1 VSQHLELRDIL
12 IDVSTGHLE
21 FLKLILSLL
30 LLGIIYK
37 GSLEVF
43 FKYYPRGS
51 SIEFLWVIFYSVQ
64 PIVIPLDPSSSLLCP
79 NASHEVGA
87 LLVGVSGYS

>member
-1 VSQHLELRDIL
+1 LELRDVF
-12 IDVSTGHLE
+12 IDVSIGHLE

-30 LLGIIYK
+30 LLGVIHK

-43 FKYYPRGS
+43 FDYYLRGS
-51 SIEFLWVIFYSVQ
+51 SIKFLWVIFHSVQ
-64 PIVIPLDPSSSLLCP
+64 PIIVPLDPPLSFLSS

-87 LLVGVSGYS
+87 LLVRVPGYS